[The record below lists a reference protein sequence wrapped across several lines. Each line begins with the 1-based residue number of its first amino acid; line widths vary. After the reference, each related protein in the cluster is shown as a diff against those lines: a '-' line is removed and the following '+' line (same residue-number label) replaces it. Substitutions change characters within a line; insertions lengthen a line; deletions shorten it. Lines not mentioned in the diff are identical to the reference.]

1 MKSLF
6 TILII
11 IFSQFVYAQ
20 QKDSLLSYPIAVKF
34 QSICCGV
41 PDGTPLRRMVLSFKK
56 KNKLKHIASY
66 HIGPLGR
73 EGEYIV
79 GFPLEEMTQK
89 QKNYFIKKIKMT
101 VPKLK
106 DKGKAIYEEP
116 FSVSTHNLPSNLT
129 IERID
134 F

>member
-20 QKDSLLSYPIAVKF
+20 QKDSLLSYPIAVRF

-41 PDGTPLRRMVLSFKK
+41 PDETPLRKMVLSFKK
-56 KNKLKHIASY
+56 KNRLKHIASY

-79 GFPLEEMTQK
+79 GFPLNEMTQK
-89 QKNYFIKKIKMT
+89 QKKNFIKKIKIT

-116 FSVSTHNLPSNLT
+116 FSVSTQNLPSNLS

>member
-6 TILII
+6 TVSII
-11 IFSQFVYAQ
+11 IFCQFVFAQ

-56 KNKLKHIASY
+56 KNRLKYIASY

-79 GFPLEEMTQK
+79 GFPLDEMTQK
-89 QKNYFIKKIKMT
+89 QKKNFIKKIKII
-101 VPKLK
+101 VPKLN
-106 DKGKAIYEEP
+106 DKGQSAFEEP
-116 FSVSTHNLPSNLT
+116 FSVSTQNLPSNLS